1 MAAAADLPHT
11 KARLIAAAT
20 ELFAARGFHATTVRD
35 IAGRARV
42 NVASGNY
49 HYGSKKA
56 LYVEVL
62 RDQFAGIRSMLRRRG
77 ASVAPTALAGLAR
90 PALEKLLLARVQA
103 MLELLLGPPPAPHAA
118 LMQREMCDPSEALPV
133 IVNEFIVPMVDEM
146 AEIVAHLA
154 PGLDRRA
161 VERSVY
167 SIAGQALFY
176 QVVQPAMLFK
186 HGWKAYPRGFTRKI
200 AAHITRFSL
209 GGLDRLARSAARR
222 SHAR

>member
-1 MAAAADLPHT
+1 MAAAADLHDT

-35 IAGRARV
+35 IAERARV

-62 RDQFAGIRSMLRRRG
+62 RDQFAGIRSVLRRRG
-77 ASVAPTALAGLAR
+77 ASVAPATLARLGR
-90 PALEKLLLARVQA
+90 PALEKLLEARIRA
-103 MLELLLGPPPAPHAA
+103 MLELLLGPPAAPHAA

-146 AEIVAHLA
+146 AAIVAHLA

-176 QVVQPAMLFK
+176 QLVQPGMLLK
-186 HGWKAYPRGFTRKI
+186 HGWKAYPRGFTQKV
-200 AAHITRFSL
+200 AAHITQFSL
-209 GGLDRLARSAARR
+209 GGLGRLAAAGSRR
-222 SHAR
+222 RHAG